1 LQLAL
6 HHPIGRIILMGTPL
20 FLIREYLPVNALIGV
35 CRIFLKKVKT
45 WKKRCYIESEAHTG
59 YLHQPINSHFPLQA
73 FHEIKQ
79 IITTIKPRLKDIKS
93 AALIIHSKKDMVAA
107 PASARYVIKHLGS
120 TDKRL
125 VWLERSHHLIM
136 YDDEKDV
143 VFEAIKEFL
152 K

>member
-1 LQLAL
+1 M
-6 HHPIGRIILMGTPL
+6 I
-20 FLIREYLPVNALIGV
+20 
-35 CRIFLKKVKT
+35 
-45 WKKRCYIESEAHTG
+45 
-59 YLHQPINSHFPLQA
+59 
-73 FHEIKQ
+73 
-79 IITTIKPRLKDIKS
+79 
-93 AALIIHSKKDMVAA
+93 AA

-143 VFEAIKEFL
+143 VFGAIKEFL